1 MDVENT
7 KLRPYEKI
15 SQETRG
21 GLIRSDNWN
30 NNFNR
35 VSDVIRDNN
44 KIIED
49 NFTNISTSTIPSVPI
64 EGLETSGDMLI
75 LQLVAIVNALSRKA
89 DDSIVDDKIK
99 EMVTGITFNSN
110 DGTFTFKRYNASDVV
125 INTALEKVPA
135 TMRLEDKNV
144 DGKIKPFLVITNIDG
159 TSTETD
165 VSKLFNEYTFV
176 NTDAIEVSTDGY
188 SITIGI
194 KPHSITSDM
203 LSVDI
208 VSEIRTIYDNVNAA
222 LSATENYANAA
233 NASANK
239 SASSATSANEA
250 ARMADEILTSVET
263 NASNA
268 SVDAIL
274 SKSYAVG
281 GTGTREGENTDN
293 AKYYYEQAKA
303 TVSAGGLTV
312 FIQSTEPDVNNCLW
326 FKTANTNTQ
335 IGALLNVKDASGT
348 VNEIYLITKAENVQG
363 LSQFISNSL
372 LGYAKKTDLDG
383 YATESEV
390 NTKLENYL
398 PKSGGTLTGALTL
411 KSAPTADLQAAT
423 KKYVDDKA
431 PLIIDASSITSAEIA
446 NSTINLINVALGNRD
461 VILFQNS
468 IPARYYSLST
478 VSTSSA
484 IFASVENKK
493 IYTATLSFDADSISY
508 DIRNISATQRT
519 VTLSSTGWTASG
531 DVYTQTATVSGVSAT
546 ETAQEIHIT
555 PATASMTVY
564 MEAGVYASAQ
574 AANQIT
580 FTASEK
586 PTADLT
592 VYAVIRTL

>member
-15 SQETRG
+15 PQETRG

-49 NFTNISTSTIPSVPI
+49 NFTNISTSTIPGVPI

-89 DDSIVDDKIK
+89 DDSVVDDKIK

-125 INTALEKVPA
+125 IDTALEKVPA
-135 TMRLEDKNV
+135 TMHLEDKNV
-144 DGKIKPFLVITNIDG
+144 DGKVKPFLVITNVDG

-165 VSKLFNEYTFV
+165 VSKLFNKYTFV

-203 LSVDI
+203 LAVDI
-208 VSEIRTIYDNVNAA
+208 MSEIRTIYDNVNAA

-233 NASANK
+233 NTSASQ

-250 ARMADEILTSVET
+250 ARIADEILTSVET
-263 NASNA
+263 NSSNA
-268 SVDAIL
+268 SSDAIL

-326 FKTANTNTQ
+326 FKTT
-335 IGALLNVKDASGT
+335 GGT
-348 VNEIYLITKAENVQG
+348 VSNDDVMFDTDNDQSTSAYYLDMDGEIEPIDNAVENESE
-363 LSQFISNSL
+363 LSQ
-372 LGYAKKTDLDG
+372 G
-383 YATESEV
+383 
-390 NTKLENYL
+390 
-398 PKSGGTLTGALTL
+398 
-411 KSAPTADLQAAT
+411 
-423 KKYVDDKA
+423 KYC
-431 PLIIDASSITSAEIA
+431 
-446 NSTINLINVALGNRD
+446 
-461 VILFQNS
+461 F
-468 IPARYYSLST
+468 
-478 VSTSSA
+478 
-484 IFASVENKK
+484 
-493 IYTATLSFDADSISY
+493 
-508 DIRNISATQRT
+508 
-519 VTLSSTGWTASG
+519 
-531 DVYTQTATVSGVSAT
+531 
-546 ETAQEIHIT
+546 
-555 PATASMTVY
+555 
-564 MEAGVYASAQ
+564 
-574 AANQIT
+574 
-580 FTASEK
+580 
-586 PTADLT
+586 DLT
-592 VYAVIRTL
+592 

>member
-15 SQETRG
+15 PQETRG

-49 NFTNISTSTIPSVPI
+49 NFTNISTSTIPGVPI

-89 DDSIVDDKIK
+89 DDSVVDDKIK

-125 INTALEKVPA
+125 IDTALEKVPA
-135 TMRLEDKNV
+135 TMHLEDKNI
-144 DGKIKPFLVITNIDG
+144 DGKIKPFLVITNVDG

-165 VSKLFNEYTFV
+165 VSKLFNKYTFV

-203 LSVDI
+203 LTVDI
-208 VSEIRTIYDNVNAA
+208 MSEIRTIYDNVNTA
-222 LSATENYANAA
+222 LSATENYANSA

-250 ARMADEILTSVET
+250 VRMADNILTSVET

-268 SVDAIL
+268 SADATL

-293 AKYYYEQAKA
+293 AKYYYEQAKT

-312 FIQSTEPDVNNCLW
+312 FIQSTEPDVSNCIW
-326 FKTANTNTQ
+326 FKATGGMVSNDDVMFDTNNDQSTSAYYLDMDGE
-335 IGALLNVKDASGT
+335 IEPIDNAVE
-348 VNEIYLITKAENVQG
+348 NESE
-363 LSQFISNSL
+363 LSQ
-372 LGYAKKTDLDG
+372 G
-383 YATESEV
+383 
-390 NTKLENYL
+390 
-398 PKSGGTLTGALTL
+398 
-411 KSAPTADLQAAT
+411 
-423 KKYVDDKA
+423 KYC
-431 PLIIDASSITSAEIA
+431 
-446 NSTINLINVALGNRD
+446 
-461 VILFQNS
+461 F
-468 IPARYYSLST
+468 
-478 VSTSSA
+478 
-484 IFASVENKK
+484 
-493 IYTATLSFDADSISY
+493 
-508 DIRNISATQRT
+508 
-519 VTLSSTGWTASG
+519 
-531 DVYTQTATVSGVSAT
+531 
-546 ETAQEIHIT
+546 
-555 PATASMTVY
+555 
-564 MEAGVYASAQ
+564 
-574 AANQIT
+574 
-580 FTASEK
+580 
-586 PTADLT
+586 DLT
-592 VYAVIRTL
+592 